1 MFMHLMLKLK
11 RKRDKPEG
19 RECFELDGVWG
30 EEGVG

>member
-19 RECFELDGVWG
+19 RECFQLDGECG
-30 EEGVG
+30 GRKG